1 MHREEAR
8 EEEPVMVS
16 LQDDKV
22 VFREDSLR
30 WEKQREI
37 ESFHVNLLQ
46 YAWRERR
53 NRIRKERE
61 EAREEEPV
69 KVSL

>member
-1 MHREEAR
+1 M
-8 EEEPVMVS
+8 
-16 LQDDKV
+16 
-22 VFREDSLR
+22 R
-30 WEKQREI
+30 WEEQREV
-37 ESFHVNLLQ
+37 ESFHVNIPQ